1 MGILKSD
8 SRLMQ
13 SFRLLF
19 DYLAANLVFV
29 ACCIPVITIGSAHV
43 ALYTAI
49 RCLQR
54 GQPWLRTF
62 WETFKTS
69 LKRPTIVW
77 VVCLPIIYLFTGL
90 LFTITSLGL
99 EGSTPAIVCAG
110 IVLGVVACVASMAF
124 LLYSRFEMTAKE
136 LFRNSLVMIIA
147 NPIQAVL
154 GAALLWAPVAI
165 FVLVPW
171 LFLEI
176 AFWLLIIY
184 FSVASALFARLMRYP
199 IGRLADEIPEKP
211 EPYLIREA
219 KKLAG
224 RKK

>member
-1 MGILKSD
+1 MGILKAD
-8 SRLMQ
+8 SKLMQ
-13 SFRLLF
+13 SLRLLF
-19 DYLAANLVFV
+19 DYLAVNIVFV
-29 ACCIPVITIGSAHV
+29 VCCIPVLTIGSAHV

-49 RCLQR
+49 RCMQK

-69 LKRPTIVW
+69 LKRPTILW
-77 VVCLPIIYLFTGL
+77 AVCLPILYLFTGV
-90 LFTITSLGL
+90 LFTLNSLGL
-99 EGSTPAIVCAG
+99 EGSTPAIVCAS
-110 IVLGVVACVASMAF
+110 IVLGVVMCVCSMAF
-124 LLYSRFEMTAKE
+124 LLYSRFEMTVKE

-154 GAALLWAPVAI
+154 GAALIWAPVAI

-184 FSVASALFARLMRYP
+184 FSAASAIFARLMRYP
-199 IGRLADEIPEKP
+199 IGRLADEVPEKP

-224 RKK
+224 RNK

>member
-1 MGILKSD
+1 MFKAD
-8 SRLMQ
+8 SRFMQ
-13 SFRLLF
+13 SLRLLF
-19 DYLAANLVFV
+19 DYMASNLVFV
-29 ACCIPVITIGSAHV
+29 VFCIPVFTIGSAHV

-49 RCLQR
+49 RCMQK

-62 WETFKTS
+62 WETFISS

-77 VVCLPIIYLFTGL
+77 VVCLPIAYLFTGM
-90 LFTITSLGL
+90 LFTINSIGL

-154 GAALLWAPVAI
+154 GAALVWAPVAI

-176 AFWLLIIY
+176 AFYLIIIY
-184 FSVASALFARLMRYP
+184 FSVASAIFAWLMRYP
-199 IGRLADEIPEKP
+199 IGRLADEVPEKP

-224 RKK
+224 RNK

>member
-1 MGILKSD
+1 MFKSD
-8 SRLMQ
+8 SRFMQ
-13 SFRLLF
+13 SLRLLF
-19 DYLAANLVFV
+19 DYMASNLVFV
-29 ACCIPVITIGSAHV
+29 AFCIPVFTIGSAHV

-49 RCLQR
+49 RYMHK
-54 GQPWLRTF
+54 GQPWLRPF

-77 VVCLPIIYLFTGL
+77 MVCLPILYLFTGL
-90 LFTITSLGL
+90 LFTISSFGL
-99 EGSTPAIVCAG
+99 EGSTSAIVCAA
-110 IVLGVVACVASMAF
+110 IVVGVVACVASMAC

-154 GAALLWAPVAI
+154 GAALVWAPVAI
-165 FVLVPW
+165 FLLVPW

-176 AFWLLIIY
+176 AFYLIIIY
-184 FSVASALFARLMRYP
+184 FSVASAIFAWLMRYP
-199 IGRLADEIPEKP
+199 IGRLADEVEEKP
-211 EPYLIREA
+211 DPYLIREA

-224 RKK
+224 RGK

>member
-1 MGILKSD
+1 MFKAD
-8 SRLMQ
+8 SRFMQ
-13 SFRLLF
+13 SLRLLF
-19 DYLAANLVFV
+19 DYMASNLVFV
-29 ACCIPVITIGSAHV
+29 VFCIPVFTIGSAHV

-49 RCLQR
+49 RCMQK

-77 VVCLPIIYLFTGL
+77 VVCLPIAYLFTGM
-90 LFTITSLGL
+90 LFTINSMGL

-154 GAALLWAPVAI
+154 GAALVWAPVAI

-176 AFWLLIIY
+176 AFYLIIIY
-184 FSVASALFARLMRYP
+184 FSVASAIFAWLMRYP
-199 IGRLADEIPEKP
+199 IGRLADEVPEKP

-224 RKK
+224 RNK